1 MSDLIST
8 GHDKFLGG
16 RIFIYSR
23 PFTRNRAN
31 SVADY
36 NTVYWYTGPYKF
48 LHCFGIYKALF
59 WISSVIDYSCCIKS
73 IELDKSI
80 MLHKS
85 KLWSN

>member
-1 MSDLIST
+1 MSELIST

-36 NTVYWYTGPYKF
+36 STVNTGPYKF
-48 LHCFGIYKALF
+48 LHSFGIYNAFLYLF
-59 WISSVIDYSCCIKS
+59 SDS
-73 IELDKSI
+73 L
-80 MLHKS
+80 
-85 KLWSN
+85 